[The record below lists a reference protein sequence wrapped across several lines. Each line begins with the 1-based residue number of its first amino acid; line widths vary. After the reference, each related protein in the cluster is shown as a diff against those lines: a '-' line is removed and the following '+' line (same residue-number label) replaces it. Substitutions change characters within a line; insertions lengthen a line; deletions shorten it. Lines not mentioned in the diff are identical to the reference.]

1 MEMFWWMGKMKAKT
15 KPKRSFKKV
24 VRIYCEGI
32 TEKNYLRALI
42 VERFKGMTVDVLPK
56 LKNKIE
62 VMLDAI
68 HEDLL
73 SAEIE
78 DLMGLFLVLDMDVL
92 HKDKK
97 MPLYSRRKKE
107 LEKMMRSKQDKLHFI
122 ESRPCIEYWF
132 LLHFVF
138 TDKLFVN
145 CEAVM
150 KELKKK
156 DRLPDY
162 EKTDDYTQTVYRAL
176 KADINRAIQNS
187 IKGCS
192 KRRQH
197 GEQNSYT
204 CMHEMIDALDRIHKG

>member
-1 MEMFWWMGKMKAKT
+1 MKAKL
-15 KPKRSFKKV
+15 KPKRTFKKV

-42 VERFKGMTVDVLPK
+42 ADRFKGITVEVLPK
-56 LKNKIE
+56 LKNKTE

-68 HEDLL
+68 LEELK

-78 DLMGLFLVLDMDVL
+78 DLMGLFLVMDMDVV

-97 MPLYSRRKKE
+97 MPLYLRRKKE
-107 LEKMMRSKQDKLHFI
+107 MVSLKQDKLHFV
-122 ESRPCIEYWF
+122 ESQPCIEYWF

-138 TDKLFVN
+138 TDKIFVN
-145 CEAVM
+145 CEEVM

-162 EKTDDYTQTVYRAL
+162 KKTDNYTQRVYEAL
-176 KADINRAIQNS
+176 KKDISKAMDNS
-187 IKGCS
+187 LKGCS
-192 KRRQH
+192 KKRQR
-197 GEQNSYT
+197 GEQHSYT
-204 CMHEMIDALDRIHKG
+204 RMHEMIEALDRIHKG